1 MTFETGL
8 VEVVSDRKDLGTFVV
23 RKDVKGGGVVFE
35 ESQFG
40 ATLNNGYPI
49 LRNRG
54 AAVLSRRGVENV
66 PGSEQLLEFFEFG
79 LACGGHGDK
88 SRPAGPTAD
97 SGAQGLT

>member
-23 RKDVKGGGVVFE
+23 REDVKGGGVVFE

-40 ATLNNGYPI
+40 STLDNGYPI
-49 LRNRG
+49 LRKRG

-66 PGSEQLLEFFEFG
+66 PGGKQLLV
-79 LACGGHGDK
+79 LRAWI
-88 SRPAGPTAD
+88 RVWRAWR
-97 SGAQGLT
+97 